1 MGTINK
7 FEELDCWKEARKL
20 VRMVYELIEKYSIS
34 SYRLVDQLTGAAISS
49 MNNIAEGFDSQTNP
63 EFIRF
68 LKIARRSV
76 SEVQSMSYVLLDIHL
91 IQEEDREILFEQCV
105 STRKVIDGMLRYLR
119 KKQQK

>member
-76 SEVQSMSYVLLDIHL
+76 SEVQ
-91 IQEEDREILFEQCV
+91 
-105 STRKVIDGMLRYLR
+105 
-119 KKQQK
+119 